1 MEAVSRQAEVSLR
14 EITRDT
20 LGDVLRLNVGESQQ
34 NFVASNA
41 VSIAEAYFEPRAWLR
56 AIYAGERA
64 VGFLMTYENEA
75 AAIYYLWRFMIDPRF
90 QGMGFGRQAMELLI
104 ERIKGRPGA
113 TGLTLSVV
121 PGEGSAVPFYEKL
134 GFVDTGRVED
144 GEMVFHLAFATEAG
158 VD

>member
-75 AAIYYLWRFMIDPRF
+75 AAIYYLWRFMIDHRF